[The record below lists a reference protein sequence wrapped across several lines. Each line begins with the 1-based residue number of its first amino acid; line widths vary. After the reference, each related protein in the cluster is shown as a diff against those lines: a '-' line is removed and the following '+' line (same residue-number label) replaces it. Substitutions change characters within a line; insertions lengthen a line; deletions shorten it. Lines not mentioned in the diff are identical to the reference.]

1 MSSGVTTGRAP
12 TLTDVLNPPV
22 NLWLREISAARIP
35 LPRGVRILR
44 NSSDSAD
51 SSDGTATF
59 DRQARLRAAK
69 EKLRDFVDP
78 E

>member
-1 MSSGVTTGRAP
+1 MSSGATPGRAL
-12 TLTDVLNPPV
+12 TLVDVLNPPG
-22 NLWLREISAARIP
+22 NPWLRDISAARIP

-51 SSDGTATF
+51 SSDGTVAF

-69 EKLRDFVDP
+69 EALRDFMDP